1 MKIQNKMILTI
12 VGVVIGLISLV
23 AIIIWS
29 QMNELKIEQDK
40 VIENAYKTD
49 KEKELK
55 NMLSIAKTA
64 IEHLYE
70 VDDIKVAQ
78 EKAKKILTSLRY
90 DGHSGYYFA
99 YTPDG
104 VTLVHPYRKQWV
116 TSKEPKRDYYVCRYD
131 SEDKDCA
138 ENERIYVIRDL
149 IDAAKEKGEGLLEY
163 PFYYPEDGTNK
174 LKLSYVET
182 IDKWDWVLGTG
193 VYIDQIEST
202 LGIIKKQN
210 DAHLKR
216 TLLFIGLAT
225 LFGLISIGWILHRL
239 GKDSVFNRMSS
250 DLHSGVCYKLYETI
264 DYINENKQSPN
275 QGIMENI
282 HQKVW
287 NASEGLW
294 FLMDNRSDKSRLKKR
309 LESLSYDFF
318 LMNRLPIILKSEG
331 NIKDVPWEIEDELY
345 KVVQEAL
352 LNIQKHAEATQIYIL
367 LKGDKNQIQLV
378 IEDNGIGF
386 ELNMVIKQR
395 GLAFMR
401 ECMNKIRGSLDLAVS
416 PHGTIVTAIAPKC

>member
-12 VGVVIGLISLV
+12 VGVVIGLISLIV
-23 AIIIWS
+23 IIIWS
-29 QMNELKIEQDK
+29 QMNELKIKQDK
-40 VIENAYKTD
+40 VIEDAYRID

-70 VDDIKVAQ
+70 VDDIEVAQ
-78 EKAKKILTSLRY
+78 EEAKKILTNLRY
-90 DGHSGYYFA
+90 DGHSGYYFS

-116 TSKEPKRDYYVCRYD
+116 TSKEPKRDYYVCRYN
-131 SEDKDCA
+131 SEDKNCA
-138 ENERIYVIRDL
+138 ENEKIYVIRDL
-149 IDAAKEKGEGLLEY
+149 IDAALKKGEGLLKY

-174 LKLSYVET
+174 QKLSYVET
-182 IDKWDWVLGTG
+182 IDKWNWVLGTG
-193 VYIDQIEST
+193 VYVDQIEST
-202 LGIIKKQN
+202 LEIIKKQN

-216 TLLFIGLAT
+216 TLIFIGLAT

-264 DYINENKQSPN
+264 DYINENKRSPN

-287 NASEGLW
+287 SASEGLW
-294 FLMDNRSDKSRLKKR
+294 SLMDKRSASSRLKNR
-309 LESLSYDFF
+309 LQTLSTQFS
-318 LMNRLPIILKSEG
+318 LMNRLPVTLDSEG
-331 NIKDVPWEIEDELY
+331 NIKDVAWAIEDELY
-345 KVVQEAL
+345 NVAQEAL
-352 LNIQKHAEATQIYIL
+352 LNIKKHAEATKVTIL
-367 LKGDKNQIQLV
+367 LKGNNNHIELS
-378 IEDNGIGF
+378 IEDDGIGF
-386 ELNMVIKQR
+386 DVNTVDQGG
-395 GLAFMR
+395 GLSYMR
-401 ECMNKIRGSLDLAVS
+401 ECMEKVGGSVKFAELPEGAKVLAV
-416 PHGTIVTAIAPKC
+416 AQKF